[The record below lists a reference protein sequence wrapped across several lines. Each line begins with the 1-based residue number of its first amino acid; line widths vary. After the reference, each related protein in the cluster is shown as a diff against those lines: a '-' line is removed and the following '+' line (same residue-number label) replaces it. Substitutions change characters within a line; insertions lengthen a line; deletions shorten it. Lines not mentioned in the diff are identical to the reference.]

1 MTGEIELL
9 CTLGPASMNEHVIR
23 RMDELGVDLF
33 RINLS
38 HTRLEDVGET
48 IRFVAAISD
57 TPICLDTEG
66 AQIRTGAMSGGVVEV
81 AENLLITATAAVAG
95 RPGTRDHL
103 GLYPGDVIDR
113 LRQGDLISI
122 DFDAVLVQVVDTAPG
137 TAILRVLNP
146 GRIGSNK
153 AVTVQRPLTLAPLT
167 DKDREAIGIG
177 RAEGITDFALSFANT
192 AQDVRD
198 IRALAGKDARI
209 IAKIECH
216 NGLLNLDSIIAESD
230 AVLIDRG
237 DLAREVPIER
247 IPQVQK
253 LIVAR
258 AKAHRRK
265 VYVATNLLES
275 MVTSSVPTR
284 AEVNDIYNT
293 LADGADGLVLAAET
307 AIGRHP
313 VACAAMV
320 VRLIREFR
328 NPADLDS
335 LSQPS
340 PSQSLLTAP
349 HGGQLVHRVS
359 ETRDGAGLPVVRL
372 GAELLSDVAQ
382 IALGTFSPLT
392 GFMDRDTLESVL
404 ADFRLPD
411 GNLWT
416 MPIVC
421 PLGPDA
427 ARGIAIGDDIAL
439 ADGAGQVCAILS
451 VSDIYRPDIDRV
463 ARRWFGTG
471 AAEHPGV
478 RWLAGLGTTFL
489 AGAVTMLAGA
499 PIPRGRYALTP
510 AQLRLL
516 FTYKGWTRVVGFHGF
531 GVAGGEHVAAHLRA
545 MERVHADGLLISLIA
560 GSRGKG
566 EFLPEVVL
574 DSYRDLVDHGLY
586 PQGKVVLA
594 SFDSYTRYCGP
605 REVVFAAL
613 CRKNMG
619 CSHFAI
625 GGDGSDGAAPTAD
638 AAAAREATVRLLD
651 KIGDLGIETVFAE

>member
-23 RMDELGVDLF
+23 RMDELNVDLF

-48 IRFVAAISD
+48 IRFVSAISD

-66 AQIRTGAMSGGVVEV
+66 AQIRTGTMSGGAVE
-81 AENLLITATAAVAG
+81 ATENHLITATAALAG
-95 RPGTRDHL
+95 RPGTSDRL
-103 GLYPGDVIDR
+103 GLYPGYVVDR

-122 DFDAVLVQVVDTAPG
+122 DFDAVLVQVIDTAPG

-146 GRIGSNK
+146 GRIASNK

-167 DKDREAIGIG
+167 DKDREAIGIA
-177 RAEGITDFALSFANT
+177 RAEGVTDFALSFANN

-216 NGLLNLDSIIAESD
+216 NGLLHLDSIIAESD

-247 IPQVQK
+247 IPQAQK

-275 MVTSSVPTR
+275 MVTSSAPTR

-335 LSQPS
+335 L
-340 PSQSLLTAP
+340 
-349 HGGQLVHRVS
+349 
-359 ETRDGAGLPVVRL
+359 EVVRL
-372 GAELLSDVAQ
+372 NDCAHHTPFFGEAKHR
-382 IALGTFSPLT
+382 AL
-392 GFMDRDTLESVL
+392 
-404 ADFRLPD
+404 
-411 GNLWT
+411 
-416 MPIVC
+416 
-421 PLGPDA
+421 
-427 ARGIAIGDDIAL
+427 
-439 ADGAGQVCAILS
+439 
-451 VSDIYRPDIDRV
+451 
-463 ARRWFGTG
+463 
-471 AAEHPGV
+471 
-478 RWLAGLGTTFL
+478 
-489 AGAVTMLAGA
+489 
-499 PIPRGRYALTP
+499 
-510 AQLRLL
+510 
-516 FTYKGWTRVVGFHGF
+516 
-531 GVAGGEHVAAHLRA
+531 
-545 MERVHADGLLISLIA
+545 
-560 GSRGKG
+560 
-566 EFLPEVVL
+566 
-574 DSYRDLVDHGLY
+574 
-586 PQGKVVLA
+586 
-594 SFDSYTRYCGP
+594 
-605 REVVFAAL
+605 
-613 CRKNMG
+613 
-619 CSHFAI
+619 
-625 GGDGSDGAAPTAD
+625 
-638 AAAAREATVRLLD
+638 
-651 KIGDLGIETVFAE
+651 